1 MVNRVSSLQHSDGT
15 HDEPQRQ
22 LNVLISEE
30 RHKILKQ
37 YAVSTSQSMSKILS
51 QWIDEKI
58 RR

>member
-1 MVNRVSSLQHSDGT
+1 MANRVSSLHHSGVL

-37 YAVSTSQSMSKILS
+37 YAASTSQSMSKIVS
-51 QWIDEKI
+51 QWIDENIKG
-58 RR
+58 